1 MISEEYKNDL
11 VKGITLQLK
20 NRNVN
25 IKNLEG
31 FKDEVIDT
39 LEEMGASD
47 AQTQEILKPI
57 ELKEQELEEKEKKR
71 KESFKNHAERIKKW
85 QFKEGEKD
93 VSRQRNGG
101 IAKGRNNKE
110 KVLISDLFNKLL
122 DSKASPHVKQ
132 ALKRNYSE
140 LADEKTITIKSAVAH
155 AVINKALKGDITAF
169 KEIRDTVG
177 EQPVIKQE
185 LGFNN
190 LPILPINLTIAP
202 VSSKKNVGSKSKN

>member
-25 IKNLEG
+25 IDNLKK
-31 FKDEVIDT
+31 FKQEVEAMADDI
-39 LEEMGASD
+39 GANEKQ
-47 AQTQEILKPI
+47 AQELLKPI
-57 ELKEQELEEKEKKR
+57 ELKEQELEEKEKKK

-85 QFKEGEKD
+85 QFKKGED
-93 VSRQRNGG
+93 TSRQRNGG
-101 IAKGRNNKE
+101 IAKGKNNKDR
-110 KVLISDLFNKLL
+110 VLIGDLFNKLL
-122 DSKASPHVKQ
+122 NSKASPHVKE

-140 LADEKTITIKSAVAH
+140 LADEETITIKSALAH
-155 AVINKALKGDITAF
+155 AVISKALKGDISAF

-177 EQPVIKQE
+177 EQPLIKQE

-190 LPILPINLTIAP
+190 MPLLPVNLTITP
-202 VSSKKNVGSKSKN
+202 ISSKKDGKHKN